1 MILRDKI
8 CIKIYCNRELCVF
21 EQFFKSK
28 DNEIYKD
35 LGVEESD
42 IVHINKQEIDEK
54 MPPLTLMVA
63 MRYHACIWSAL
74 NGIPFVA
81 IAYDEKVEH
90 IANELGQPVINCY
103 NQSLNETALKETIKQ
118 VLKNQIQ
125 YKKSIKDNTTLC
137 IKAATNHEWV
147 MSHE

>member
-1 MILRDKI
+1 MNLSLYLNISMSLAI
-8 CIKIYCNRELCVF
+8 HFFI
-21 EQFFKSK
+21 FKSK

-63 MRYHACIWSAL
+63 MIPCLYLDAL

-90 IANELGQPVINCY
+90 IANELGQLVINCY
-103 NQSLNETALKETIKQ
+103 SQSLNETALKETIKQ

-125 YKKSIKDNTTLC
+125 YKKSIKDNATLC
-137 IKAATNHEWV
+137 IKAQQI
-147 MSHE
+147 MSG